1 MTGTRHQSPG
11 DFLFRALRMSVAGL
25 LLLHVMGGRAG
36 AEGLSGQFELNYSKL
51 DRTTEDAAGQ
61 RTDTESE
68 AFRQRYRLT
77 LDRRLYPNLT
87 LVASGFLE
95 RFAAT
100 TETDGTESETTTTK
114 LRPYVELR
122 LRTPLYLAQVAYS
135 RTEEKVDTSGTFN
148 LTTIRETYFSTLH
161 WRPDGFPDL
170 RLQYFRT
177 NQYDRDRRFTDS
189 TDDRFQATS
198 EYRPVEPVFLRY
210 EGTLQK
216 TDNRVEDFEIR
227 QASHAG
233 RVIYTDTFRSG
244 LVSVYSDYNIT
255 RRETEVAAGD
265 GAEISLVVPAFG
277 GLSAIDDTP
286 EEGALDPNPALID
299 GDLAAGA
306 GIDLGRPPPGG
317 DARARNI
324 GLRFAV
330 ETEVN
335 TLLVWVDREL
345 PPEIAASFSW
355 RVYTS
360 DDNRNWSARTAAA
373 PATFDPLFNRFE
385 VRFPALAER
394 FVKVVV
400 DPLSPTV
407 PRAIEFPAIQVTE
420 LQSAIRRPAAEVA
433 GEQVRTSH
441 LYNLDVRTRILK
453 VPALTYE
460 FTFFLAKAEPSPTVW
475 TVSNGLSASHRFRPT
490 LFGAARV
497 AREDGRE
504 AAGDRVAYL
513 YSASLTAVPLETLR
527 NTLVFSGRNE
537 TVEGRESDDVSLFL
551 QSIAQ
556 LYGGVDLNLGGG
568 VSLAT
573 SETGRETTSTQ
584 LNAELT
590 LVPNPKAT
598 VTLSYF
604 GRTSRSSGGELAATT
619 TDSTRIAGAGLSL
632 RPLRTL
638 HLVGAW
644 TVESRSEEET
654 RTTQDYTV
662 SFSPFPGGT
671 LHLNFYYNETLRS
684 EDDARERTV
693 TPNVRWNITRRA
705 SLDLAYSDVS
715 VRSDVL
721 RRDDRVA
728 SSTLRV
734 SF

>member
-1 MTGTRHQSPG
+1 VTDARHQPPG
-11 DFLFRALRMSVAGL
+11 DRLSRALRTFVAGL
-25 LLLHVMGGRAG
+25 LILAMAGRAG
-36 AEGLSGQFELNYSKL
+36 AEGLSGHLELGYSKL
-51 DRTTEDAAGQ
+51 DRITEDAAGQ

-68 AFRQRYRLT
+68 TFRQRYTLT
-77 LDRRLYPNLT
+77 LDRRIYPNLT
-87 LVASGFLE
+87 LVASGFFE
-95 RFAAT
+95 RLAAAA
-100 TETDGTESETTTTK
+100 ETDGTESDTTTTK

-122 LRTPLYLAQVAYS
+122 LRTPLYLAQAAYS
-135 RTEEKVDTSGTFN
+135 RTEEKLDSPGTFD
-148 LTTIRETYFSTLH
+148 LETVRETYSSTLH

-177 NQYDRDRRFTDS
+177 NHYDRDRQFTDR
-189 TDDRFQATS
+189 TNDLFQATS
-198 EYRPVEPVFLRY
+198 VYRPVEPLLLRY
-210 EGTLQK
+210 EGVLRE

-227 QASHAG
+227 EASHAG
-233 RVIYTDTFRSG
+233 RVTYSDTYWRG
-244 LVSVYSDYNIT
+244 LVSVYSDYNVV
-255 RRETEVAAGD
+255 RRETEIAAGA
-265 GAEISLVVPAFG
+265 GAEISLIVAAFG
-277 GLSAIDDTP
+277 GLSALDDTP

-306 GIDLGRPPPGG
+306 GIDLGLPPPGG
-317 DARARNI
+317 DTRARNL

-360 DDNRNWSARTAAA
+360 DDNQDWNLRAAA
-373 PATFDPLFNRFE
+373 SPAVFDPLFNRFE
-385 VRFPALAER
+385 VRFPTVAER

-407 PRAIEFPAIQVTE
+407 DPTREFPTIPVTE
-420 LQSAIRRPAAEVA
+420 LQAAIRRPAAEVA

-441 LYNLDVRTRILK
+441 LYNLDVRTRILE

-460 FTFFLAKAEPSPTVW
+460 FTFFLAKTEPSPTVW
-475 TVSNGLSASHRFRPT
+475 TMSNGLSASHRFRPT
-490 LFGAARV
+490 LFGGARV

-527 NTLVFSGRNE
+527 STLVFSGRNE
-537 TVEGRESDDVSLFL
+537 TVDGRESDDVSLFL
-551 QSIAQ
+551 QSVAQ
-556 LYGGVDLNLGGG
+556 LYRGVDLNLGGG
-568 VSLAT
+568 VSFAT
-573 SETGRETTSTQ
+573 SETGRDTTSTQ
-584 LNAELT
+584 LNADLT

-598 VTLSYF
+598 INLSYY
-604 GRTSRSSGGELAATT
+604 GRTSRSSGGELAGTT
-619 TDSTRIAGAGLSL
+619 TDRTQIGIAALSL

-638 HLVGAW
+638 YLFGAW
-644 TVESRSEEET
+644 TVESRSEEDT

-662 SFSPFPGGT
+662 SFSPFPDGT

-693 TPNVRWNITRRA
+693 TPNLRWNIARRTT
-705 SLDLAYSDVS
+705 LDLAYSDVS
-715 VRSDVL
+715 IRSDVL
-721 RRDDRVA
+721 RRDDQVA
-728 SSTLRV
+728 SGTLRV